1 MYIYICVCVI
11 IIITLLLYICI
22 YILLYTHNTK
32 IINWFRHHHLDSLE
46 LKSFYQKAVAT
57 PLGVTLLNY
66 LGVGAGKSNNYSKEP
81 IKA

>member
-1 MYIYICVCVI
+1 MYIYICVCYYYYYFI
-11 IIITLLLYICI
+11 IIHMYI

>member
-1 MYIYICVCVI
+1 MCVCYYYYYFVI
-11 IIITLLLYICI
+11 IHMYI

-32 IINWFRHHHLDSLE
+32 IINRFRHHHLDSLE